1 MARRIRQW
9 IGYLLM
15 LAGLVLLAGPFLLGA
30 REEKVQQQVVTSF
43 YRGLEAAEADASAQ
57 PSTEAEAPPPQQTE
71 APPEAPSIAR
81 EPTQPLRESRQITQE
96 PQDAFYQ
103 AAKEYNASL
112 VQNGQAAM
120 TCRSDVEQFALSAL
134 DYGYAENIIGT
145 LQIPRMEIELGLYL
159 GANDENM
166 AKGAAIFGMT
176 SLPLGQESEN
186 VAIAGHRG
194 WRGSPMFR
202 EIQKLQLDDPIY
214 LTTPWQT
221 LVYRVCEIRIV
232 TPEDNT
238 WCKIQE
244 GRTLISLMTCHPY
257 GQNYQRYVVFAE
269 RCREEQ
275 KPSQEQIIEENL
287 QSYDPAPRA
296 VILVNSDGTSETVAV
311 EPASIQPDSSEYG
324 SVLSNVV
331 ILAEDKMKT
340 AAWVAAVLVALVGL
354 WLSVSTLQDI
364 RRAKK
369 RKDCTNESE

>member
-9 IGYLLM
+9 IGYLIM
-15 LAGLVLLAGPFLLGA
+15 LAGLGLLAGPFLLGA
-30 REEKVQQQVVTSF
+30 REERVQEQVVESF
-43 YRGLEAAEADASAQ
+43 YQSVEQAPAAPTTPPAAE
-57 PSTEAEAPPPQQTE
+57 TVPPPQ
-71 APPEAPSIAR
+71 PV
-81 EPTQPLRESRQITQE
+81 QE
-96 PQDAFYQ
+96 PEEMIQEPEETVEPKQTAQEPEDAFYQ
-103 AAKEYNASL
+103 AAKAYNASL
-112 VQNGQAAM
+112 LQNGQAAM
-120 TCRSDVEQFALSAL
+120 TSRSDVEQFALSAL

-159 GANDENM
+159 GANGDNM

-176 SLPLGQESEN
+176 SLPLGQQSEN

-202 EIQKLQLDDPIY
+202 EIQKLQMDDPIY

-269 RCREEQ
+269 LCQQEE
-275 KPSQEQIIEENL
+275 KPPQEQIIEENL
-287 QSYDPAPRA
+287 QTFDPAPRE

-311 EPASIQPDSSEYG
+311 DPASIQPDSSEYG

-340 AAWVAAVLVALVGL
+340 AAWIAAVLVALVGL
-354 WLSVSTLQDI
+354 WLTVSTLRDI
-364 RRAKK
+364 RRARK
-369 RKDCTNESE
+369 RKAGSYESE